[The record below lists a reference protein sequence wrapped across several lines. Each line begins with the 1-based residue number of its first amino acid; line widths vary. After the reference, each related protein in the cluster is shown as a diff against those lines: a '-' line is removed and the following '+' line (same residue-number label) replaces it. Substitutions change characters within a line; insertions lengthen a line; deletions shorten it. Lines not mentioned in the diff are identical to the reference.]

1 MISDHFRAYFM
12 LVVTSLCWAANAV
25 LSKLAVGE
33 VSPMLLVAFRWL
45 GTFSLIMV
53 LAYKYVRQDW
63 PILRSRLPFIC
74 VMGTI
79 GFTIFNALFYF
90 APHYTTALNMG
101 ILQGAMPIFILIGS
115 FFAYQA
121 TITPLQAIGIL
132 FATIGVITVVSG
144 GDLQKLINM
153 SVNLGDGLM
162 IIACMFFAGYSVS
175 LQRRPATSILG
186 LFTMFAGVA
195 LVTSLPLVTLEFAL
209 NQAQWPSLKGW
220 GVIALVVLFPSFLAQ
235 MLFIKSIEAIGPGR
249 AGVFV
254 NLVPVFTAIL
264 AVVILDESF
273 MLLHIVALG
282 LVLGGILLSEWAK
295 LH

>member
-1 MISDHFRAYFM
+1 MISGHFRAYFM

-74 VMGTI
+74 VMGTL
-79 GFTIFNALFYF
+79 GLTIFNALYYF
-90 APHYTTALNMG
+90 APHYTAAVNIG
-101 ILQGAMPIFILIGS
+101 ILQGSMPIFILIGS

-121 TITPLQAIGIL
+121 PISPLQFIGIL
-132 FATIGVITVVSG
+132 FAIVGIATVVSG
-144 GDLQKLINM
+144 GDFQKLII
-153 SVNLGDGLM
+153 VDINLGDGLM
-162 IIACMFFAGYSVS
+162 IIACIFFSGYSVA
-175 LQRRPATSILG
+175 LQCRPATSIIS
-186 LFTMFAGVA
+186 LFTMFAGIA
-195 LVTSLPLVTLEFAL
+195 FVTSLPLVMVEYGL

-220 GVIALVVLFPSFLAQ
+220 GVIILVVLLPSFLGQ
-235 MLFIKSIEAIGPGR
+235 ILFIKGVEMIGPGR
-249 AGVFV
+249 AGIFI

-264 AVVILDESF
+264 AVVILGEAF
-273 MLLHIVALG
+273 ELFHTVALG
-282 LVLGGILLSEWAK
+282 LVLGGIWLSEWAK
-295 LH
+295 TH